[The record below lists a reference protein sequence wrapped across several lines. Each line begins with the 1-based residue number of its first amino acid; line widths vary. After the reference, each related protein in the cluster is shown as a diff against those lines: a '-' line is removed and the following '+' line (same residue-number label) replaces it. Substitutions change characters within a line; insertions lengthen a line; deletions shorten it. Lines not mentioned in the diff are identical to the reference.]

1 MNLHGIHPTEEELRE
16 MIEKVDKNSN
26 GSIDYQEFLRMM
38 TDISKANQQ
47 EEEEDIEQAF
57 KIFDKVTEVFLIS
70 VQYTIEDG
78 DGLITAEEVRE
89 TMTGLGEELS
99 DSELT
104 DMITE
109 ADLNGDGFIDFSEFS
124 LLMKNKFGLA
134 GNGNIGF

>member
-1 MNLHGIHPTEEELRE
+1 MNFHGIHPTEEELRE

-57 KIFDKVTEVFLIS
+57 KIFDKVTQVFLIS
-70 VQYTIEDG
+70 VQSPPKDG

-109 ADLNGDGFIDFSEFS
+109 ADLNGDGYIDFSEFS
-124 LLMKNKFGLA
+124 LLMKNKFGLS

>member
-70 VQYTIEDG
+70 V
-78 DGLITAEEVRE
+78 
-89 TMTGLGEELS
+89 
-99 DSELT
+99 
-104 DMITE
+104 
-109 ADLNGDGFIDFSEFS
+109 
-124 LLMKNKFGLA
+124 
-134 GNGNIGF
+134 